1 MKTKRTKS
9 KTAATV
15 DRWGRHHARTVRS
28 TTRKLRGNVS
38 ADRLVEVVRD
48 HAAEVRKIPATLRAM
63 EHAMADAT
71 ALVVV
76 LEDCGVVFAD
86 TRNAPTQIAGAMY
99 AAWLSCHNHR
109 DTDPVDWLGA
119 ASMVPLAVA
128 WAVHH
133 KTGTPPEA
141 RDMLAA
147 ATGARG
153 RRRST

>member
-15 DRWGRHHARTVRS
+15 ERWGRHHARTVRA
-28 TTRKLRGNVS
+28 TTRKLRGTVS

-48 HAAEVRKIPATLRAM
+48 HAAEVQKIPAPLRAM

-86 TRNAPTQIAGAMY
+86 TRNAPAQIAGAMY
-99 AAWLSCHNHR
+99 AAWLACHNHPN
-109 DTDPVDWLGA
+109 TDPVDWLGSGA
-119 ASMVPLAVA
+119 MVPLAVA
-128 WAVHH
+128 WAVKN

-141 RDMLAA
+141 RDMLAS
-147 ATGARG
+147 ATRARG
-153 RRRST
+153 RST